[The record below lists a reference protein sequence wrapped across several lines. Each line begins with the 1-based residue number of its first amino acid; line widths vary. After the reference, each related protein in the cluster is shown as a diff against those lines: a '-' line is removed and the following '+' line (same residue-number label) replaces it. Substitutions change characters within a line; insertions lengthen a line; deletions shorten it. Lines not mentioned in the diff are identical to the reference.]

1 MKRHLAFALALAS
14 LSIPAF
20 ASKNSQNISLDQAVK
35 VGSTQLP
42 AGDYKVSW
50 TGTGSATQVTIARK
64 NGASVTVPAKLVDTK
79 NGHTAVLT
87 NHVGDANVLQ
97 SIELD
102 NVSLVL
108 SGSSAAGE

>member
-1 MKRHLAFALALAS
+1 MKHLVLALFLAS

-20 ASKNSQNISLDQAVK
+20 ASKNSQTVTFPEAVK
-35 VGSTQLP
+35 VGSKQLP
-42 AGDYKVSW
+42 AGDYKVTW
-50 TGTGSATQVTIARK
+50 TGAGSAAQITIAQKR
-64 NGASVTVPAKLVDTK
+64 GPSVTAPGKVVEIK

-102 NVSLVL
+102 NLSLVL
-108 SGSSAAGE
+108 TAAGATGE